1 MKLQIDTPVLRP
13 WLRALEPSLPMLAT
27 RAAVELDAQR
37 RGGSTASM
45 EAVRELSELLKNSFN
60 QEIDGGA
67 SRQSSSLLDPNTMVL
82 VGRAL
87 ESIPDKRVTK
97 VAELQ
102 QMMQEI
108 SDWLDQCAD
117 NSNANHAAILR
128 DFCLALAKGAS
139 AQHRDFRDEKP
150 TNRYRR

>member
-1 MKLQIDTPVLRP
+1 MKLNIDTPALRP

-37 RGGSTASM
+37 RGTASNM
-45 EAVRELSELLKNSFN
+45 EAVRKLRDLLKNSFD
-60 QEIDGGA
+60 QEVENGT
-67 SRQSSSLLDPNTMVL
+67 SRQSTFLLDPNTMVM

-87 ESIPDKRVTK
+87 ETIPERRVTK

-102 QMMQEI
+102 PMIREI
-108 SDWLDQCAD
+108 ANWLDQSAN
-117 NSNANHAAILR
+117 NSGASRVEILR

-139 AQHRDFRDEKP
+139 AHHRDFRDERP

>member
-37 RGGSTASM
+37 RGDAADM
-45 EAVRELSELLKNSFN
+45 AAVRELSALLKNSFG
-60 QEIDGGA
+60 QETEWGV

-102 QMMQEI
+102 QMMREI
-108 SDWLDQCAD
+108 SDWLDQSAD
-117 NSNANHAAILR
+117 NSNAERAPILR
-128 DFCLALAKGAS
+128 DFCLALAKGAA